1 MDEQLI
7 KVDAGL
13 KGVIVGES
21 KLSDVA
27 EGGSLIYR
35 GYDINDLAEHSSF
48 EEVAYLLLRGELPTA
63 PELKDFTEELSQQR
77 DLPSEVI
84 KLFGLYPREAHPMDM
99 LGTAVNF
106 LSLYDHSQSDI
117 SYEANIGRATS
128 LIAKFPALVANSYRV
143 AHGQPYVMPKAGKSQ
158 AWNFLYM
165 LHGSEPDEQQV
176 RLIDTTMILYAEHGT
191 NASTYV
197 SRCTAST
204 RSNLY
209 SAVASGIGTLKGEL
223 HGGANEKAMAMLLE
237 IGDPARAEE
246 WVMDVLAE
254 NQRLKG
260 SGEGQRRIMGF
271 GHREYKHGD
280 PRARILKR
288 MGKELLEGTPE
299 YKWYELADTVEKV
312 MAREKGLFPNVDFPC
327 AYVYY
332 GLGIPVELYTPMF
345 AMSRISG
352 WSAHVIEQQDNN
364 VLVRPKVEYTGP
376 AQRPYVPID
385 RR

>member
-48 EEVAYLLLRGELPTA
+48 EEIAYLLLYGELPSL
-63 PELKDFTEELSQQR
+63 PELEDFTKELDQQR
-77 DLPSEVI
+77 DLPREVI
-84 KLFGLYPREAHPMDM
+84 KLFKLYPRDAHPMDM

-106 LSLYDHSQSDI
+106 LSLYDLCQSDL
-117 SYEANIGRATS
+117 SHEANIHRATS
-128 LIAKFPALVANSYRV
+128 LIAKFPALVANSYRI
-143 AHGQPYVMPKAGKSQ
+143 AHGQPYVRPRAGKGQ

-165 LHGSEPDEQQV
+165 LNGSEPDEQQAGI
-176 RLIDTTMILYAEHGT
+176 IDTTMILYAEHGT

-197 SRCTAST
+197 SRCTSST
-204 RSNLY
+204 RSNMY
-209 SAVASGIGTLKGEL
+209 SAIASGIGTLKGEL

-237 IGDPARAEE
+237 IGDPAAAEG
-246 WVMDVLAE
+246 WVMNVLAE
-254 NQRLKG
+254 NKRLKD
-260 SGEGQRRIMGF
+260 SGGEQRRIMGF

-280 PRARILKR
+280 PRAKILKH
-288 MGKELLEGTPE
+288 MGNDLLKGTPE
-299 YKWYELADTVEKV
+299 YKWYELADTVERV
-312 MAREKGLFPNVDFPC
+312 MVREKGLYPNVDFPC

-332 GLGIPVELYTPMF
+332 SLGIPIELYTPMF

-376 AQRPYVPID
+376 APRPYVPID